1 MMKGKTMIKI
11 EEISKIVTNIINNNY
26 KVMPTDLSKII
37 DFKNQQEKVNEL
49 SKEHIQL
56 SYDFEYMLVHGI
68 KDDMKYTKTANRL
81 LTVREKLQEI
91 LNWKLESELK

>member
-1 MMKGKTMIKI
+1 MITIK
-11 EEISKIVTNIINNNY
+11 EVRRSLKEDNYYIV
-26 KVMPTDLSKII
+26 VSFI
-37 DFKNQQEKVNEL
+37 DQQEKVNEL
-49 SKEHIQL
+49 LKEHIQL

-91 LNWKLESELK
+91 LNWKLESELND

>member
-1 MMKGKTMIKI
+1 MITSHNK
-11 EEISKIVTNIINNNY
+11 K
-26 KVMPTDLSKII
+26 KKD
-37 DFKNQQEKVNEL
+37 EL
-49 SKEHIQL
+49 LKEHMQL

-91 LNWKLESELK
+91 LNWKMVGIK